1 MTQKIKKICL
11 AFCLLASQSMM
22 SQDVLYSQ
30 FNYNPVNLNPGFA
43 GTGKNNLRLSA
54 LSKVQW
60 LNLYK
65 PFKYFSGAVDF
76 SAYDYNERNVFN
88 GALNITNSNK
98 GYLSNTNISGVVG
111 RSFGTNTV
119 DCSNWFLSIAL
130 QAGYNFAKVDPNKF
144 VFIDQIDQT
153 GYTGNASEV
162 DLFYTNNTKNYF
174 DFSSGFV
181 FTFKDFMI
189 GGSVHHLNEPN
200 TSFNGK
206 PEDGKMPKKITG
218 HLSYLYEGEA
228 VKLKP
233 TILTQFQGNSK
244 ILIAGALIDYYDFP
258 IEFGCWY
265 RNAIG
270 LSNNST
276 FSIGFT
282 WKWGESST
290 VTSRTKE
297 FSNKLGLSYDA
308 DIYGPS
314 AATTHG
320 GIEFGIQKD
329 VIIND
334 NRYCPTSTSGQCDYR
349 FPWEFF

>member
-76 SAYDYNERNVFN
+76 SAYDYDERNIFN

-181 FTFKDFMI
+181 SLILQNVKYCI
-189 GGSVHHLNEPN
+189 SI
-200 TSFNGK
+200 K
-206 PEDGKMPKKITG
+206 
-218 HLSYLYEGEA
+218 SYYLR
-228 VKLKP
+228 
-233 TILTQFQGNSK
+233 
-244 ILIAGALIDYYDFP
+244 YD
-258 IEFGCWY
+258 
-265 RNAIG
+265 
-270 LSNNST
+270 
-276 FSIGFT
+276 
-282 WKWGESST
+282 
-290 VTSRTKE
+290 
-297 FSNKLGLSYDA
+297 
-308 DIYGPS
+308 
-314 AATTHG
+314 
-320 GIEFGIQKD
+320 
-329 VIIND
+329 
-334 NRYCPTSTSGQCDYR
+334 STSLVSLTSISSCSERVSLERG
-349 FPWEFF
+349 FSGSFTA